1 MSSEQYGFELR
12 VWSLVLQ
19 EGGRRGSKEL
29 SPKLEELRSM
39 SPKEIAAHYE
49 AKVFD
54 TPEAAKVAGFVI
66 TETLA
71 PRNVW
76 NKASAAQ
83 SLVLKLAK
91 KKEQG
96 EAKEIGLVIEPWSV
110 TGCYRPSEPGETAA

>member
-1 MSSEQYGFELR
+1 
-12 VWSLVLQ
+12 
-19 EGGRRGSKEL
+19 
-29 SPKLEELRSM
+29 M

-54 TPEAAKVAGFVI
+54 SPDAATGAGFTL
-66 TETLA
+66 TETHA

-83 SLVLKLAK
+83 SLVLKLRE
-91 KKEQG
+91 KKEKG

-110 TGCYRPSEPGETAA
+110 TGCYVPNETST

>member
-1 MSSEQYGFELR
+1 
-12 VWSLVLQ
+12 
-19 EGGRRGSKEL
+19 
-29 SPKLEELRSM
+29 M

-54 TPEAAKVAGFVI
+54 SPEAATAAGFAL
-66 TETLA
+66 TETHS

-83 SLVLKLAK
+83 SLLLKLRD
-91 KKEQG
+91 KKEKG

-110 TGCYRPSEPGETAA
+110 TGCYVPNETAREAA